1 MAMKIYTNTTTNNTT
16 TATTT
21 EDLKWQALYDS
32 CRCAQERFL
41 YAELRVKGG
50 KTADE
55 AKEYMSKNSHN
66 REIICDIKPS
76 QRISVKEVS
85 N

>member
-16 TATTT
+16 TATIS

-32 CRCAQERFL
+32 CRGAQERFL

-55 AKEYMSKNSHN
+55 AKEYMSKNFHD
-66 REIICDIKPS
+66 REIVCDIKPS
-76 QRISVKEVS
+76 QAVNKEE
-85 N
+85 

>member
-16 TATTT
+16 TATIS

-41 YAELRVKGG
+41 YAELRVKGE

-55 AKEYMSKNSHN
+55 AKEYMSKNFHD
-66 REIICDIKPS
+66 REIVCDIKPS
-76 QRISVKEVS
+76 QAVNKEE
-85 N
+85 

>member
-16 TATTT
+16 TTT

-32 CRCAQERFL
+32 CRCAQKRFL

-55 AKEYMSKNSHN
+55 AKEYMSKNFHD
-66 REIICDIKPS
+66 REIVCDIKPS
-76 QRISVKEVS
+76 QAINKEE
-85 N
+85 

>member
-1 MAMKIYTNTTTNNTT
+1 MKNNGYENLYNNTT
-16 TATTT
+16 TATIS

-32 CRCAQERFL
+32 CRGAQERFL

-55 AKEYMSKNSHN
+55 AKEYMSKNFHDG
-66 REIICDIKPS
+66 EIVCDIKPS
-76 QRISVKEVS
+76 QAVNKEE
-85 N
+85 